1 MPAMPTTAG
10 IAVALTLLLAP
21 AARAQVSTP
30 PRPAVPPD
38 ATVVSRVDEFM
49 NAEVKVNG
57 FTGAVLLA
65 RKGVPVVAKG
75 LAMANIE
82 WQIPNTPQTKFRLGS
97 ITKQFTSMA
106 IMQLQQMQ
114 DQLSRQQGIIEELQN
129 DVSRMKQENLERY
142 QDLDRRINSGAAP
155 AATPDNSSGGGASST
170 SPDAAAGAAAQQPAA
185 SSEPGDPAKE
195 KLYYDAAFDLIKQK
209 DFDKAS
215 QAFNAFLRKY
225 PNSQYAGNAQYW
237 LGEVNLAKGD
247 LPAASQAFA
256 QVSQKYPKHSKVP
269 DSLYKLADVE
279 RRMGHTDK
287 VKGILQQVITQYPGT
302 SAAQLA
308 QRDLQKL

>member
-1 MPAMPTTAG
+1 MRMCRR
-10 IAVALTLLLAP
+10 AVTVLALSLPLA
-21 AARAQVSTP
+21 AW
-30 PRPAVPPD
+30 
-38 ATVVSRVDEFM
+38 
-49 NAEVKVNG
+49 AE
-57 FTGAVLLA
+57 
-65 RKGVPVVAKG
+65 VPVVDDNASG
-75 LAMANIE
+75 YPPAGYGTSGAYAGAGAS
-82 WQIPNTPQTKFRLGS
+82 TPASAQGQLF
-97 ITKQFTSMA
+97 
-106 IMQLQQMQ
+106 MQLQQMQ
-114 DQLSRQQGIIEELQN
+114 DQISRQQGIIEELQN
-129 DVSRMKQENLERY
+129 DVARMKQESLERY
-142 QDLDRRINSGAAP
+142 KDLDSRINSGAAP
-155 AATPDNSSGGGASST
+155 AQAPENSSTGG
-170 SPDAAAGAAAQQPAA
+170 AAAGAAAQQPAA

-215 QAFNAFLRKY
+215 QAFAAFLRKY

-247 LPAASQAFA
+247 LQGASQAFA
-256 QVSQKYPKHSKVP
+256 KVGQLYPKHSKVP

>member
-1 MPAMPTTAG
+1 MRMCRRVVT
-10 IAVALTLLLAP
+10 VLALSLPLSAW
-21 AARAQVSTP
+21 AA
-30 PRPAVPPD
+30 
-38 ATVVSRVDEFM
+38 
-49 NAEVKVNG
+49 
-57 FTGAVLLA
+57 
-65 RKGVPVVAKG
+65 VPVVDDNG
-75 LAMANIE
+75 
-82 WQIPNTPQTKFRLGS
+82 GS
-97 ITKQFTSMA
+97 YPPSGYGTSGA
-106 IMQLQQMQ
+106 YAGAGASAPASAQGQLFLQLQQMQ
-114 DQLSRQQGIIEELQN
+114 DQISRQQGIIEELQN

-155 AATPDNSSGGGASST
+155 AATPDNSSTGGAS
-170 SPDAAAGAAAQQPAA
+170 DAAGAAAGASAAQQPAA
-185 SSEPGDPAKE
+185 NGEPADPAKE
-195 KLYYDAAFDLIKQK
+195 KLFYDAAFDLIKQK

-215 QAFNAFLRKY
+215 QAFSAFLRKY

-247 LPAASQAFA
+247 LQGAGQAFA
-256 QVSQKYPKHSKVP
+256 KVSQLYPKHSKVP